1 MKIPFSINFALGIQG
16 LSCEEQY
23 IFEAMQLA
31 KDAFA
36 VELEPS
42 GAIALANLIKHK
54 DKFQKKNVFL
64 TFSGGNVD
72 PEVFNE
78 CLAKAKLGL

>member
-1 MKIPFSINFALGIQG
+1 MHLANEVFA
-16 LSCEEQY
+16 C
-23 IFEAMQLA
+23 
-31 KDAFA
+31 
-36 VELEPS
+36 ELEPS

-54 DKFQKKNVFL
+54 KKFQGKNVFL

-78 CLAKAKLGL
+78 CVAKTKLGL

>member
-1 MKIPFSINFALGIQG
+1 M
-16 LSCEEQY
+16 E
-23 IFEAMQLA
+23 LA
-31 KDAFA
+31 RDIFA

-54 DKFQKKNVFL
+54 AKFQGKNVFL

-72 PEVFNE
+72 PEVFSE
-78 CLAKAKLGL
+78 CVAKTELGF